1 MSSRPAIRLYTVDQ
15 IRRIESGYAEK
26 HPDISLMQAAGEAAA
41 RKAAAMLEGGGRVLV
56 LAGPGNNGGDAWVV
70 ARALQA
76 SWHAVTVLALG
87 EPKAREAEAA
97 KAAFL
102 QHRGE
107 IRESWPA
114 DKRFDLV
121 IDGLLGIGLSRPAEG
136 TIAEIIE
143 RANALGTPI
152 LALDVPSGLDADS
165 GQALGGTIRAAETIT
180 FIGAKPGLFTGDGPD
195 YAGRV
200 SVEIL
205 NIDDEHLAS
214 EAVLLTEELARKF
227 APQRRRN
234 SHKGSHGAVGV
245 VGGATGMAGA
255 AVLAA
260 RGALLLGAG
269 KVFQASLCD
278 SVQGFDTQHPEIM
291 LRKPRDLIEQKELDA
306 LVIGPGMGTG
316 DTAKNLLAA
325 AIKLPIPLVLDA
337 DALNL
342 LSTGRALQNA
352 LPKREAATIITPHP
366 GEAARLLA
374 VETKDIAGNRVGSA
388 LELAQR
394 FHAVVVMKGAGSVI
408 AFPDGGWCINA
419 TGNPGLASGGTGD
432 VLAGM
437 LGALLA
443 QGLSVEHT
451 AQLGVSLHGAAADA
465 CVAEGIGPIGLTA
478 SDVALAARRLINAW
492 SLKDS

>member
-1 MSSRPAIRLYTVDQ
+1 MSSSPSIRLYSVDQ
-15 IRRIESGYAEK
+15 IRRIENGYAEK

-76 SWHAVTVLALG
+76 SWHAVTVVALG
-87 EPKAREAEAA
+87 EPKAREAQAA
-97 KAAFL
+97 KVAFV

-107 IRESWPA
+107 ICDSWPV
-114 DKRFDLV
+114 DKRFDLL

-136 TIAEIIE
+136 VIAEFIE
-143 RANALGTPI
+143 RANWSGTPI

-165 GQALGGTIRAAETIT
+165 GQALGSTIRATETIA
-180 FIGAKPGLFTGDGPD
+180 FIGAKAGLFTGDGQD
-195 YAGRV
+195 CAGRV
-200 SVEIL
+200 SVENL
-205 NIDDEHLAS
+205 NIDEEHLAS
-214 EAVLLTEELARKF
+214 EASLLTEELARTF
-227 APQRRRN
+227 VPQRKRN
-234 SHKGSHGAVGV
+234 SHKGSHGAVGI
-245 VGGATGMAGA
+245 VGGATGMVGA
-255 AVLAA
+255 AALAA
-260 RGALLLGAG
+260 RSALLLGAG

-278 SVQGFDTQHPEIM
+278 SVQGCDAQHPEIM
-291 LRKPRDLIEQKELDA
+291 LRKPRDLIEQKELNA

-316 DTAKNLLAA
+316 DAAKNLLAT
-325 AIKLPIPLVLDA
+325 AIKLPVSLVIDA

-342 LSTGRALQNA
+342 IATGRALQNA
-352 LPKREAATIITPHP
+352 LAKREAATIITPHP

-374 VETKDIAGNRVGSA
+374 VDTKDIAANRVGSA

-394 FHAVVVMKGAGSVI
+394 FHAVVVLKGAGSVI

-437 LGALLA
+437 LAALLA
-443 QGLSVEHT
+443 QGLSAEHA
-451 AQLGVSLHGAAADA
+451 AQLGVCLHGAAADA
-465 CVAEGIGPIGLTA
+465 CVAGGIGPIGLTA
-478 SDVALAARRLINAW
+478 SDVATAARRLINVW
-492 SLKDS
+492 SLRDS